1 MLKRPRSSRYYFLK
15 EKASENGASCHGSQI
30 LLSSNLADEMSAHKA
45 R

>member
-1 MLKRPRSSRYYFLK
+1 MLKRPRSSRYYFPK

-30 LLSSNLADEMSAHKA
+30 LLFSNIAYEMSAHKA